1 MAQPAESPNAGEETS
16 RKECGALTE
25 DRFDQLTQR
34 LATVSTSRRGAIGVI
49 GGLLAGA
56 VASCSS
62 GINEPPRQ
70 LLGLP
75 IQSPDPLGQEA
86 AFAEAVLS
94 SGAWY

>member
-1 MAQPAESPNAGEETS
+1 
-16 RKECGALTE
+16 LTE

-34 LATVSTSRRGAIGVI
+34 LATVSMSRRGAIGVI

-56 VASCSS
+56 VASCLS
-62 GINEPPRQ
+62 GINEPPRRRGGCRSRSTGLSQ